1 MGNRGGSSPPSRTIN
16 SVPLRDA
23 NNYTYPEEA
32 IRPMKLEM
40 TELGPM
46 KRALK
51 IEVPADEV
59 NLRFVRAYSELNRQ
73 VHIPG
78 FRAGKAPLQLLEK
91 RYAKTVEEDVIRGL
105 VPDYYDRAIRQA
117 GIVPVLV
124 EIPPLERVKVKK
136 DTPFSFTATVEI
148 KPTIELRDYKA
159 PNPISLKQDH
169 RTVTDEQV
177 EKALDVLREQMAQL
191 HPAPTGTALA
201 EGDFAILN
209 VEGSLDGIPLEGT
222 TKQAHLH
229 KVGSHAS
236 VLGIDVEPH
245 LLAKKEA
252 ETVVI
257 PQAYPATH
265 PDARVAGKTVTF
277 RCTIQSIKQKQLPA
291 LDDEF
296 AKDCGPYQS
305 LQELRDKLRAEME
318 RALQKDIEDSYKDT
332 ILKRLAETH
341 HFELPQTLVE
351 RELSAMVRQQLQ
363 SRQRKSTDNS
373 DPSPSDSQADDVTK
387 LQEEYRPEAERR
399 VKVGLI
405 LEAVATKESISVTNE
420 DLNHEIERL
429 AAEVKLSS
437 DEVRRMIQAG
447 GKDTLDDLQARILAD
462 KALDF
467 VYRHAMIQG

>member
-1 MGNRGGSSPPSRTIN
+1 
-16 SVPLRDA
+16 
-23 NNYTYPEEA
+23 
-32 IRPMKLEM
+32 MKMEM

-59 NLRFVRAYSELNRQ
+59 NLRFAQAYSELNRQ
-73 VHIPG
+73 VRIPG
-78 FRAGKAPLQLLEK
+78 FRPGKAPLPLLEK
-91 RYAKTVEEDVIRGL
+91 RYAKTIEEDVIRSL
-105 VPDYYDRAIRQA
+105 VPDFYDRAVRQA

-159 PNPISLKQDH
+159 PNPISLKQDQ

-177 EKALDVLREQMAQL
+177 QKALEVLREQMAQL
-191 HPAPTGTALA
+191 HPAPADAVLADGDYAVLDIEGTV
-201 EGDFAILN
+201 DN
-209 VEGSLDGIPLEGT
+209 TPLDGT
-222 TKQAHLH
+222 TKTGHLH
-229 KVGSHAS
+229 KMGSRTS
-236 VLGIDVEPH
+236 VLGVDIEPH
-245 LLAKKEA
+245 LMGKKEGA
-252 ETVVI
+252 VLAI
-257 PQAYPATH
+257 PQAYPASH

-277 RCTIQSIKQKQLPA
+277 TCTVKSIKRKQLPD

-305 LQELRDKLRAEME
+305 LQEIREKLRTEME
-318 RALQKDIEDSYKDT
+318 RALKKDIEDSYKDT

-341 HFELPQTLVE
+341 HFDLPGTLVE

-363 SRQRKSTDNS
+363 SRQRKPGDSADPTPAITQS
-373 DPSPSDSQADDVTK
+373 DEAKQ
-387 LQEEYRPEAERR
+387 LQDEYRPEAERR

-405 LEAVATKESISVTNE
+405 LEAVAAKEGLTVTNE
-420 DLNHEIERL
+420 DLSNEITRL
-429 AAEVKLSS
+429 ASEVKLSVE
-437 DEVRRMIQAG
+437 EVTRMIRAG
-447 GKDTLDDLQARILAD
+447 GQEALDDLRSRILAD